1 MILECATRQ
10 GRGAGR
16 KKGAKHRGARTPHSG
31 SAVRSPQLPEGV
43 ERAAKRVQS
52 TEGRGHRAAV
62 PQTRSPQLPEG
73 VERAVKKGAKHRG
86 RARRIAAAQS
96 EARNSPKGWSGP
108 LKIRPGRFFV
118 PVRPPLTIPCL
129 RREFNRRKRPARARR
144 NRLSRNPT
152 NELRKSKQSCIIS
165 LTCCA

>member
-1 MILECATRQ
+1 MILGCATRQ

-16 KKGAKHRGARTPHSG
+16 KKGCEAPRGEDTAQRYRRPEAHNSPKGWSGPQKGCEAPRTSTPHSG

-43 ERAAKRVQS
+43 ERAAK
-52 TEGRGHRAAV
+52 
-62 PQTRSPQLPEG
+62 
-73 VERAVKKGAKHRG
+73 KGAKHRG
-86 RARRIAAAQS
+86 RACRIAAAQS
-96 EARNSPKGWSGP
+96 EAHNSPKGWSGP

-129 RREFNRRKRPARARR
+129 RREFNRRKRPVRARG